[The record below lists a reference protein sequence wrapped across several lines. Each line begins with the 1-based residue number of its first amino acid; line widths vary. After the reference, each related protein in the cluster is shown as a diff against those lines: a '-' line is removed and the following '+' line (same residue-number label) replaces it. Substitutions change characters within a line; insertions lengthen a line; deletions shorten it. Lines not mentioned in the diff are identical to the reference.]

1 MSGAMGKAT
10 WRFHF
15 QRSSDQIVEEVKRNM
30 EKQTVF
36 KEEETENSKVSE
48 TKKGK
53 TSSGL
58 DENLA
63 GLLCYLFGFITG
75 IIFLLIEKDNR
86 FVRFHALQSIFTF
99 AAIFVVSMVINV
111 IPLLGLLIS
120 VLLMPLSLVLWVVL
134 MVQAYQGKWFKLPII
149 GELVEKQLK

>member
-1 MSGAMGKAT
+1 
-10 WRFHF
+10 
-15 QRSSDQIVEEVKRNM
+15 M

-36 KEEETENSKVSE
+36 KEEETENSKVNE

-58 DENLA
+58 DENLV

-99 AAIFVVSMVINV
+99 AAIFVVSIVINV

-120 VLLMPLSLVLWVVL
+120 ILLMPLSLVLWVVL
-134 MVQAYQGKWFKLPII
+134 MVQAYQGKWFKLPLI

>member
-1 MSGAMGKAT
+1 
-10 WRFHF
+10 
-15 QRSSDQIVEEVKRNM
+15 M

-36 KEEETENSKVSE
+36 REEETVDSNENE
-48 TKKGK
+48 TKRGK
-53 TSSGL
+53 TSNGL

-99 AAIFVVSMVINV
+99 AALFVVSMVINV
-111 IPLLGLLIS
+111 IPLLGLLFSI
-120 VLLMPLSLVLWVVL
+120 LLMPVSLILWIVL
-134 MVQAYQGKWFKLPII
+134 MVKAYQGKWFKLPII
-149 GELVEKQLK
+149 GDLVEKQLK